1 MRENLCCYRKIK
13 VNGGAKKSL
22 ANLNIKKNLSSLFL
36 NSQCYYSPKG
46 GYIVENATLFLR
58 LGLPSTGIR
67 QENGAFRKHSSNWR
81 NLKMAAFRFS
91 VDRKHWDNWALPEQC
106 TSFDFS
112 ARVSP
117 LKHESIMCSDH
128 CVFLFLW
135 RSVDRKHLMCFRMK
149 PSTSDSSSVAWT
161 GVRLEV
167 KT

>member
-36 NSQCYYSPKG
+36 NSQYYYSPKG

-91 VDRKHWDNWALPEQC
+91 VDRKH
-106 TSFDFS
+106 
-112 ARVSP
+112 
-117 LKHESIMCSDH
+117 
-128 CVFLFLW
+128 
-135 RSVDRKHLMCFRMK
+135 
-149 PSTSDSSSVAWT
+149 
-161 GVRLEV
+161 
-167 KT
+167 